1 MKNNFSIDINELHPL
16 PHETLKDHWR
26 VPVQYIDPNYIVFA
40 GHNFTRTFSEDTIP
54 ASILSKLTM
63 AKASDKSF
71 LTDNTLTYLDVFY
84 YPNDDSMGDVG
95 WRVTETMY
103 IVILEERELR
113 SLLGIEDLMDKL
125 DWNEENDTRRKSK
138 SKSKKNLR

>member
-1 MKNNFSIDINELHPL
+1 
-16 PHETLKDHWR
+16 
-26 VPVQYIDPNYIVFA
+26 
-40 GHNFTRTFSEDTIP
+40 
-54 ASILSKLTM
+54 M